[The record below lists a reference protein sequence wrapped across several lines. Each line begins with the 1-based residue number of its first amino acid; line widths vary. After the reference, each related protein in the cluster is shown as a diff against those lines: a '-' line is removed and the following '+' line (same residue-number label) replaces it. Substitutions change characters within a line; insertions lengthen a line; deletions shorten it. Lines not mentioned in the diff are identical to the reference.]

1 MDKIIHRN
9 KIIIAWGILDIC
21 NIAWYIGICIYKFRV
36 PFYSDILLATQSTRN
51 FGFPSLV
58 IISYL
63 YIPIFLSLIW
73 SGILLIKQ
81 RTFGAILAYIQT
93 FFRLIAFIPAS
104 IFFILWPLKYIF
116 DKPPVILGF
125 LLVLISEAIKLWTV
139 ISWHRSER
147 GRAKS
152 NIPVIDDK
160 SNL

>member
-1 MDKIIHRN
+1 MNKIIHKN
-9 KIIIAWGILDIC
+9 NIIAFWGILDLGS
-21 NIAWYIGICIYKFRV
+21 IAWYIGISIYKFKI
-36 PFYSDILLATQSTRN
+36 PFYSDILLATQSTRD

-73 SGILLIKQ
+73 SGILLIER

-116 DKPPVILGF
+116 DKPPVILGI
-125 LLVLISEAIKLWTV
+125 LLVFISESLKLWTV
-139 ISWHRSER
+139 ISWH
-147 GRAKS
+147 KS
-152 NIPVIDDK
+152 VLRQK
-160 SNL
+160 TVS